1 MVKIKYVKM
10 SFDDKKPY
18 TPPNDHTV
26 FFSQV
31 ACTTEPK
38 NLVGSKN
45 KWGMFVTTLGL
56 LMVIVYRLRLRRIE
70 NELKI
75 EEKIMDYSLSSID
88 DYTIECKIDSDFYH
102 EVIKITEDA

>member
-1 MVKIKYVKM
+1 MNLDGEKR
-10 SFDDKKPY
+10 Y

-38 NLVGSKN
+38 ALVGSKN
-45 KWGMFVTTLGL
+45 KWGLFVTTLGL
-56 LMVIVYRLRLRRIE
+56 LMVIIYRLRLRRIE

-75 EEKIMDYSLSSID
+75 EEKIMDYSLTSID
-88 DYTIECKIDSDFYH
+88 DYTIEC
-102 EVIKITEDA
+102 